1 MVDWYTKSVLFYG
14 LNFDSIVEAAC
25 SMHTNGFN
33 LGCNGT
39 TTNGVTNG
47 VSKHIV
53 SATAQAK
60 SAASGGSGN
69 TRTSRRYS
77 HGYVSNGIHT

>member
-1 MVDWYTKSVLFYG
+1 MYKMFFTCL
-14 LNFDSIVEAAC
+14 EAAC

-47 VSKHIV
+47 VSKHIA

-60 SAASGGSGN
+60 SAVACSSSGS
-69 TRTSRRYS
+69 TRATKRYLDNWLILI
-77 HGYVSNGIHT
+77 VT